1 MKPRPAI
8 SRRAA
13 ALARLLLPA
22 VLLLASGTSALR
34 LFRMRG
40 DLRLT
45 QAPPARN
52 MPPALAFGTIA
63 FGGFRGILA
72 DFLWMRA
79 TDLQDRGRYFELNQL
94 AEWITR
100 LQPRSPVVWS
110 FQSWNL
116 AYNIP
121 ALLRDDAEKWR
132 WVRHGILLLLDDG
145 LRLNP
150 ASAPLHA
157 DLAWLFLHKIGLD
170 LDESAPYYRARL
182 AESPPD
188 ALDPAA
194 CRAVET
200 ALGVPLDWSTP
211 QAHAIYW
218 ATAGL
223 PFARTP
229 AEDLS
234 LRRIRYQALLQLV
247 AAGDALYRAPAI
259 DAARETLARHPGNP
273 ALRRLLPTL
282 EAAPAP

>member
-1 MKPRPAI
+1 MKPPPAI
-8 SRRAA
+8 ARRAA
-13 ALARLLLPA
+13 ACLRLLLPA
-22 VLLLASGTSALR
+22 ALLLASGATALR

-45 QAPPARN
+45 QAPPDRN
-52 MPPALAFGTIA
+52 MPPAIAFGTIA
-63 FGGFRGILA
+63 FGGFRGVLA
-72 DFLWMRA
+72 DLLWMRA

-94 AEWITR
+94 AGWITR
-100 LQPRSPVVWS
+100 LQPRSPAVWG

-132 WVRHGILLLLDDG
+132 WVRHGILLLSGDG

-200 ALGVPLDWSTP
+200 AVGAPLDWTTP

-218 ATAGL
+218 ASAGL

-234 LRRIRYQALLQLV
+234 LRRIRYQALLQLL
-247 AAGDALYRAPAI
+247 AAGDARYRDPALR
-259 DAARETLARHPGNP
+259 AVREALDRHPGNP
-273 ALRRLLPTL
+273 ALRRLLPAL
-282 EAAPAP
+282 EAAPVP